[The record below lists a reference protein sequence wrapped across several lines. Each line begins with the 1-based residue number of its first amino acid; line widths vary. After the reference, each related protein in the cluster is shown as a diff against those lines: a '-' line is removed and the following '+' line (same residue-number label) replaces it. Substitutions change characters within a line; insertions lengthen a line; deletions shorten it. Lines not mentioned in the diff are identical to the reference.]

1 MPRYKLT
8 LEYNGMP
15 YYGWQRQADVMSV
28 QQALE
33 EAIGQFTQ
41 HKVMVLAAGRT
52 DAGVHALRQVIHVDL
67 EKVWKPEKI
76 VEASNGLLRLKE
88 HPIAVVAAEAVGD
101 DFDAR
106 FSATQR
112 HYRYRLINRRA
123 PLALEHER
131 AWWIRHPLDVEAMN
145 DAAQELVGRYDFTTF
160 RDTECQA
167 KSPIRS
173 VDEFSI
179 YEAEGNSA
187 IGGEGRIINFDIS
200 ARAFLH
206 SQVRSMVGSL
216 KMVGDG
222 KWSKQDLADARDA
235 KDRKAC
241 GVVAP
246 PYGLYLVQVDY
257 A

>member
-8 LEYNGMP
+8 IEYNGMP
-15 YYGWQRQADVMSV
+15 YYGWQRQADVISV

-33 EAIGQFTQ
+33 EAIQQFAQ
-41 HKVMVLAAGRT
+41 HKVTTIAAGRT
-52 DAGVHALRQVIHVDL
+52 DAGVHALGQVVHVDL
-67 EKVWKPEKI
+67 QKTWTTDKI
-76 VEASNGLLRLKE
+76 VEAANGLLRFNE
-88 HPIAVVAAEAVGD
+88 HPIAVTSVEQVD
-101 DFDAR
+101 DEFDAR
-106 FSATQR
+106 FSAIQR
-112 HYRYRLINRRA
+112 HYRYRLINRKA
-123 PLALEHER
+123 PLTVENER
-131 AWWIRHPLDVEAMN
+131 AWWIRFPLDVEAMHE
-145 DAAQELVGRYDFTTF
+145 AAQELVGQYDFTTF

-167 KSPIRS
+167 KSPIRTIDKFS
-173 VDEFSI
+173 V
-179 YEAEGNSA
+179 YLAEGNAA
-187 IGGEGRIINFDIS
+187 IGGAGRTINFDIS

-222 KWSKQDLADARDA
+222 KWSKQDLIDARDA

-257 A
+257 P